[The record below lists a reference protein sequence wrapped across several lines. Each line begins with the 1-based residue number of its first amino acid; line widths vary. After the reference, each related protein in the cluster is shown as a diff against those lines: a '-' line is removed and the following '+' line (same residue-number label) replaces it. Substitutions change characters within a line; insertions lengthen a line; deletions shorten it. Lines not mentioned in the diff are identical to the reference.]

1 MRQWE
6 FELVRLLQWRRG
18 SLSGPSCPLYL
29 LETGLLIAGPCGPG
43 TAVPSPRW
51 SCPLQ
56 PEHLGL
62 AFPSQRPHR
71 PLSPAAWV
79 LPLKARDSRNLE
91 GQPRASPVPPAEA
104 SVVPGRASVHELSF
118 LGHSLS
124 F

>member
-62 AFPSQRPHR
+62 AFSLSEATQT
-71 PLSPAAWV
+71 PLSCSMGASFKGERQQEPGGRA
-79 LPLKARDSRNLE
+79 PC
-91 GQPRASPVPPAEA
+91 QPRAPSRGECGAGEGVCP
-104 SVVPGRASVHELSF
+104 
-118 LGHSLS
+118 
-124 F
+124 